1 MCGPLNPPLDT
12 VVHDTPG
19 ASSGSGAKMLCADL
33 VGSAG
38 EYSGELAYLPSYIG
52 AATNAY
58 GAMDA
63 VYGSVRKDEVSMTFA
78 GTQTAISFQGRGF
91 PDGVFKSHL
100 HAADCASGSGGV
112 WGRRV
117 TMHAT

>member
-1 MCGPLNPPLDT
+1 
-12 VVHDTPG
+12 
-19 ASSGSGAKMLCADL
+19 MLCADL

-100 HAADCASGSGGV
+100 HAAACANDVGV
-112 WGRRV
+112 VFCLSNPRRCLLHSDS
-117 TMHAT
+117 TSAKCRGHRMRALALLAPL